1 MTKFDLDNLVRKN
14 IQKLKPY
21 TITRDEY
28 LDKPDIIFLDNCE
41 NNYGAPIEGN
51 YERYP
56 SSTQQELKNA
66 IASYQNTAS
75 NQIALGNGSDELID
89 LLIRCFCE
97 PSEDSILTISPTFG
111 MYKVYAAINNVN
123 VVEVPLTNNTFQF
136 DTKAIIDNINAN
148 TKLMFLCS
156 PNNPTGTSISYEQLE
171 TILNNYNGIVI
182 IDEAY
187 IDFSEKASFK
197 NLIFTYP
204 NLLILQTFSK
214 AWGLASLRL
223 GMLLGNKDI
232 IAVINKVKPP
242 YNINGLTQ
250 EIIKKAIDEKDVKEI
265 KIKKILTQK
274 ILVKNKLQKFSF
286 VKNIVDSDGNFYL
299 IKVKDAE
306 LITQKLLEQGIL
318 ISNRSSSIKGGNY
331 IRISIGTE
339 LENQKL
345 FNALKNIQ

>member
-1 MTKFDLDNLVRKN
+1 MTKFDLDSLVRKN

-28 LDKPDIIFLDNCE
+28 LDKPEIIFLDNCE

-56 SSTQQELKNA
+56 SSTQQQLKNA
-66 IASYQNTAS
+66 IASYQNISS

-97 PSEDSILTISPTFG
+97 PKVDSILTVSPTFG
-111 MYKVYAAINNVN
+111 MYSVYAAISDANVI
-123 VVEVPLTNNTFQF
+123 EVPLTSTTFQF
-136 DTKAIIDNINAN
+136 DEEAILDATTEN

-171 TILNNYNGIVI
+171 IILNNYNGIVI
-182 IDEAY
+182 VDEAY

-214 AWGLASLRL
+214 AWGLAKLRL

-242 YNINGLTQ
+242 YNINGITQ
-250 EIIKKAIDEKDVKEI
+250 ELITKAIAEKDTKEI
-265 KIKKILTQK
+265 KVKKTLTQK
-274 ILVKNKLQKFSF
+274 NLVKNKLQKLPF
-286 VKNIVDSDGNFYL
+286 VKNIIDSDGNFYL

-306 LITQKLLEQGIL
+306 AITKKLLNEGVL
-318 ISNRSSSIKGGNY
+318 ISNRSASIKGGNY

-345 FNALKNIQ
+345 FNALKTIQ

>member
-1 MTKFDLDNLVRKN
+1 MTKFDLDSLVRKN

-28 LDKPDIIFLDNCE
+28 LDKPGVIFLDNCE

-56 SSTQQELKNA
+56 SSTQQQLKNS
-66 IASYQNTAS
+66 IANYQNISS

-97 PSEDSILTISPTFG
+97 PNVDSILTVSPTFG
-111 MYKVYAAINNVN
+111 MYSVYAAINDINVI
-123 VVEVPLTNNTFQF
+123 EVPLTTNSFQF
-136 DTKAIIDNINAN
+136 DEEAILDASTEN

-171 TILNNYNGIVI
+171 TILNNYNGIVVV
-182 IDEAY
+182 DEAY

-214 AWGLASLRL
+214 AWGLATLRL

-232 IAVINKVKPP
+232 ISIINKVKPP
-242 YNINGLTQ
+242 YNINGITQ
-250 EIIKKAIDEKDVKEI
+250 ELIIKAIAEKDTKEI
-265 KIKKILTQK
+265 KVKKILTQK
-274 ILVKNKLQKFSF
+274 NLVKNELQKLSF
-286 VKNIVDSDGNFYL
+286 VKNIIDSDGNFYL

-306 LITQKLLEQGIL
+306 AITKKLLEEGIL
-318 ISNRSSSIKGGNY
+318 ISNRSASIKGGNY

-345 FNALKNIQ
+345 FNALKNI

>member
-1 MTKFDLDNLVRKN
+1 MTKFDLDSLVRKN

-28 LDKPDIIFLDNCE
+28 LDKPEIIFLDNCE

-56 SSTQQELKNA
+56 SSTQQQLKNA
-66 IASYQNTAS
+66 IASYQNISS

-97 PSEDSILTISPTFG
+97 PKVDSILTVSPTFG
-111 MYKVYAAINNVN
+111 MYSVYAAINDTNII
-123 VVEVPLTNNTFQF
+123 EVPLTTNSFQF
-136 DTKAIIDNINAN
+136 DEEAILDASTEN

-171 TILNNYNGIVI
+171 TILNNYNGIIVV
-182 IDEAY
+182 DEAY

-214 AWGLASLRL
+214 AWGLATLRL

-232 IAVINKVKPP
+232 VAIINKVKPP
-242 YNINGLTQ
+242 YNINGITQ
-250 EIIKKAIDEKDVKEI
+250 ELIIKAIAEKDTKEI
-265 KIKKILTQK
+265 RVKKILTQK
-274 ILVKNKLQKFSF
+274 NLVKNELQKLPF
-286 VKNIVDSDGNFYL
+286 VKNIIDSDGNFYL

-306 LITQKLLEQGIL
+306 TITKKLLEEGIL
-318 ISNRSSSIKGGNY
+318 ISNRSASIKGGNY

>member
-1 MTKFDLDNLVRKN
+1 MTKFDLDSLVRKN

-28 LDKPDIIFLDNCE
+28 LDKPEIIFLDNCE

-56 SSTQQELKNA
+56 SSTQQQLKNS
-66 IASYQNTAS
+66 IANYQNISS

-97 PSEDSILTISPTFG
+97 PNVDSILTVSPTFG
-111 MYKVYAAINNVN
+111 MYSIYAVINDINVI
-123 VVEVPLTNNTFQF
+123 EVPLTTNSFQF
-136 DTKAIIDNINAN
+136 DEEAILDASTEN

-171 TILNNYNGIVI
+171 TILNNYNGIVVV
-182 IDEAY
+182 DEAY

-214 AWGLASLRL
+214 AWGLATLRL

-232 IAVINKVKPP
+232 IAIINKVKPP
-242 YNINGLTQ
+242 YNINGITQ
-250 EIIKKAIDEKDVKEI
+250 ELIIKAIAEKDTKEI
-265 KIKKILTQK
+265 KVKKILTQK
-274 ILVKNKLQKFSF
+274 NLVKNELQKLSF
-286 VKNIVDSDGNFYL
+286 VKNIIDSDGNFYL

-306 LITQKLLEQGIL
+306 AITKKLLEEGIL
-318 ISNRSSSIKGGNY
+318 ISNRSASIKGGNY

-345 FNALKNIQ
+345 FNALKNI